1 MLERIQ
7 ARNGVVYYSS
17 PLLKMAGI
25 PHAFSTRLG
34 GVSEGPFD
42 SLNLGNPS
50 GCEKQDSRS
59 HIETNYERLQEASGS
74 AGRERCWVHQVH
86 QSTTVCVESEQP
98 HDGDLKADALVTK
111 DMMRVLSIRTA
122 DCVPVLLGT
131 ADGKA
136 VAAIHSGWRGVI
148 SGVVPE
154 ALHKL
159 RSISVPGVPVFA
171 AIGPC
176 IGPEEFEVGEEVLV
190 EFSHLFGAVA
200 PVRTSPKNS
209 EKGYVDLRT
218 AIQLQLRFSGIYPE
232 RIDSC
237 DCCTVRMEREF
248 FSHRRD
254 QNVTGRMAAL
264 IATAA

>member
-1 MLERIQ
+1 MLEPIT
-7 ARNGVVYYSS
+7 APNGVLYYAS
-17 PLLKMAGI
+17 PLFKKAGI
-25 PHAFSTRLG
+25 PHAFSTRKG
-34 GVSEGPFD
+34 GVSKGPFD

-50 GCEKQDSRS
+50 GTDLQDSRD
-59 HIETNYERLQEASGS
+59 HIRTNYDLLQEASGS

-86 QSTTVCVESEQP
+86 QATVVSVEKDQE
-98 HDGDLKADALVTK
+98 HDGDQKADALVTR
-111 DMMRVLSIRTA
+111 DVSRVLSVRTA
-122 DCVPVLLGT
+122 DCVPVLLAS

-154 ALHKL
+154 ALKKL
-159 RSISVPGVPVFA
+159 KSAGTPGVPIFA

-176 IGPEEFEVGEEVLV
+176 IGPDEFEVGEEVLQ
-190 EFSHLFGAVA
+190 EFTRVFGAVA
-200 PVRTSPKNS
+200 PIRSSKS
-209 EKGYVDLRT
+209 HADKGFVDLRA
-218 AIQLQLRFSGIYPE
+218 AILLQLRFAGMYAE

-237 DCCTVRMEREF
+237 DCCTVRMESEF

-254 QNVTGRMAAL
+254 RNVTGRMAAL